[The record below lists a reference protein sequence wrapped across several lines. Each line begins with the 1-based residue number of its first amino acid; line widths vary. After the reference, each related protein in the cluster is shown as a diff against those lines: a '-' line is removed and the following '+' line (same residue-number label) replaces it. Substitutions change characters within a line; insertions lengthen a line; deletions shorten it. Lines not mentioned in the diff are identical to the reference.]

1 MVTERPLTMFNPNCG
16 SQREFVRVDGS
27 VEVGASVAIVLRMSN
42 VLSVGQRRYAY
53 HHRRCPPCGSS
64 IFD

>member
-1 MVTERPLTMFNPNCG
+1 MTKFNLDCG
-16 SQREFVRVDGS
+16 SQRGFVRVDGG
-27 VEVGASVAIVLRMSN
+27 VEVGASVAIMLRMSN

-53 HHRRCPPCGSS
+53 HHRRGPSCGSS